1 MFCFSCTCFGLW
13 GTDYLEFELFFWVL
27 LLLLSRLFRFNK
39 QLSVPDESPLRD
51 RPEEERV
58 PLRLGAL
65 DKVSLEA
72 DEKTEI
78 EREKQVKD
86 GVVSLCVCV
95 CRIIVGGGQ

>member
-1 MFCFSCTCFGLW
+1 MFYIVVVYAATAAAVGLLVFLVVVDAAAA
-13 GTDYLEFELFFWVL
+13 TVP
-27 LLLLSRLFRFNK
+27 FRR
-39 QLSVPDESPLRD
+39 QLSAPDESPLRD

-86 GVVSLCVCV
+86 GVVVV
-95 CRIIVGGGQ
+95 VPGRISS